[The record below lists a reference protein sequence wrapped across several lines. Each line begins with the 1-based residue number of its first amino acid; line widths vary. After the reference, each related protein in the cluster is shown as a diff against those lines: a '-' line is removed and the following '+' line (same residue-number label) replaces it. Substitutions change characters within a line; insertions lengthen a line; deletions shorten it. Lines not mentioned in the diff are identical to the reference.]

1 MGSREIKAEYSK
13 SFNRYSKLCK
23 RLQKE
28 PKNAKLRNQIKQ
40 EEELLML
47 LSALSQGYIVTL
59 E

>member
-1 MGSREIKAEYSK
+1 MGSKEIKAEYSK

-23 RLQKE
+23 RLRKK
-28 PKNAKLRNQIKQ
+28 PKNAKLQKQIQK

-47 LSALSQGYIVTL
+47 LSALSQRYIVTL